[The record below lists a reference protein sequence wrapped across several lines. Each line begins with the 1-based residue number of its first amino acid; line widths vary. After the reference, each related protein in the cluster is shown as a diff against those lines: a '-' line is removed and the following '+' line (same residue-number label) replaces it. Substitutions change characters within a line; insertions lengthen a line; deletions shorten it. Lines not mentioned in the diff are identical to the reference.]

1 MWLKCTKPLL
11 AACGLVLLM
20 GLPASAQGLGDMQLF
35 APADLGG
42 FGGGPRAPEGLFFG
56 FDWLYWSIGQP
67 DASPIGTSTGEY
79 AQYNVETNG
88 FITSAFRSG
97 ERFELGT
104 VHGHEGLLFSV
115 YSMGRQSQH
124 LGGEADPKGGSIFFG
139 ADFLPTN
146 VVYPDDVNLLYAES
160 LLVRNIVDTWGLELN
175 YLLRSHPLHDGGII
189 EVFGGVRYIEFN
201 EKYGVN
207 ADRTY
212 STIGSDDEL
221 EDRWLSRN
229 WLTTVN
235 NHIIGPQVGARWF
248 KQWGRWQASAEG
260 RYLAGF
266 NIQSL
271 HQIGEIA
278 VLINQGQ
285 VLVPDEAVNSFNSAA
300 YGNSFSS
307 TAELRLELKYQ
318 FTRAISLKVGWTGL
332 WIDRIVRASEAVSY
346 DDPVNG
352 VAIKANRHQEDVLLN
367 GLNIGFTIN
376 R

>member
-1 MWLKCTKPLL
+1 MWLKCTKSFW
-11 AACGLVLLM
+11 AACGLLLLM
-20 GLPASAQGLGDMQLF
+20 GIPASAQGLGDLQLF

-56 FDWLYWSIGQP
+56 FDWLYWSISKP
-67 DASPIGTSTGEY
+67 DDSLIGSDDPSV
-79 AQYNVETNG
+79 ARYNVETND
-88 FITSAFRSG
+88 FLTSAFRSG

-104 VHGHEGLLFSV
+104 VHGHHGLLFSV

-124 LGGEADPKGGSIFFG
+124 LGGESDPKGGSIFFG
-139 ADFLPTN
+139 TDFLPDN
-146 VVYPDDVNLLYAES
+146 IVGPDDRNLLYAES
-160 LLVRNIVDTWGLELN
+160 LMVSNVVDTWGLELN
-175 YLLRSHPLHDGGII
+175 YLLRSHPLHNGGII
-189 EVFGGVRYIEFN
+189 EVFGGVRYLEFN

-207 ADRTY
+207 ANL
-212 STIGSDDEL
+212 SQSVLAL
-221 EDRWLSRN
+221 EEDAWLNRN
-229 WLTTVN
+229 WMTSVN

-266 NIQSL
+266 NVQSL

-278 VLINQGQ
+278 VFLRQGQ
-285 VLVPDEAVNSFNSAA
+285 LGVIDEAVNSFNSAA

-307 TAELRLELKYQ
+307 TAELRLELKCQ
-318 FTRAISLKVGWTGL
+318 LTRAISLKVGWTGL

-352 VAIKANRHQEDVLLN
+352 IAIKAHRHQEDVLLN
-367 GLNIGFTIN
+367 GLNLGFTIN